1 MAHTHKARNY
11 GSALGFMTLGTSL
24 VLGAVVLINA
34 YNKGPD
40 KEEVQDTAQF
50 NVAPPEPPPQEK
62 TEPEPKP
69 EPKQQPNNPPPSPL
83 KGLGTSVG
91 AGSFAISSPDF
102 NADGGGLD
110 DSVLGNTKDVVMT
123 DDSVDVPP
131 KPAQRTPM
139 KYPPEARQKG
149 ITGYVTVNLLINA
162 QGQVEKVKVLESQ
175 PGGVFEDA
183 AVKAVRGW
191 RFEPAEYEGE
201 SVKVWAKQ
209 KIRFNLS

>member
-11 GSALGFMTLGTSL
+11 GSAVGFMVLGTAL

-34 YNKGPD
+34 FNQGPEKKD
-40 KEEVQDTAQF
+40 VEDTAQF
-50 NVAPPEPPPQEK
+50 NVEPPEPPEQEK
-62 TEPEPKP
+62 VEPEPKP
-69 EPKQQPNNPPPSPL
+69 EPEQQPNNPPPSPL
-83 KGLGTSVG
+83 EGLGTSVG
-91 AGSFAISSPDF
+91 AGSFEISSPDF
-102 NADGGGLD
+102 QADSGSLD
-110 DSVLGNTKDVVMT
+110 DSLLGDTKDVVMT

-139 KYPPEARQKG
+139 QYPPEARQKG
-149 ITGYVTVNLLINA
+149 VTGFVTVNLLINA

-191 RFEPAEYEGE
+191 RFQPAKYEGE
-201 SVKVWAKQ
+201 AVKVWAKQ